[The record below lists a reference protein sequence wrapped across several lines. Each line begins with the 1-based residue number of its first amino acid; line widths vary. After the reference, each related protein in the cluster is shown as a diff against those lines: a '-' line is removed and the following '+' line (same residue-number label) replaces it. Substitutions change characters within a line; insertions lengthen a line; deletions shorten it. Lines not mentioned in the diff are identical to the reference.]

1 MIEKSIAVL
10 GGDKRQL
17 FCAKAFAREGFRV
30 YISGFDRL
38 VNYGDLISTDIY
50 TALNNSSVAVFP
62 VTGIKGNTVPVYF
75 SDIELKLG
83 KKEINALKD
92 KIVFCG
98 KSDTIKSLCKDICV
112 YDYLACEQFAVA
124 NALPTAEGAV
134 QVAMEKY
141 EGLISGSNSL
151 VIGYGRIGKILSRL
165 LKAMD
170 SNVCVSARRAE
181 HFEYIIADG
190 NKPLNT
196 KEINT
201 LNNYDLV
208 FNTVPSLLIDKKV
221 LENTDTD
228 PLIIDLASIP
238 GGVDFDTAKSMNIT
252 AVHALSLPGK
262 CSPKSAGE
270 ITAHT
275 ILNILKEEYGWQ
287 KQI

>member
-10 GGDKRQL
+10 GGDKRQI
-17 FCAKAFAREGFRV
+17 FCGKTFAKEGFKV
-30 YISGFDRL
+30 YLAGFDKTED
-38 VNYGDLISTDIY
+38 YGDFIITDIE
-50 TALNNSSVAVFP
+50 TALSNGAVVVLP
-62 VTGIKGNTVPVYF
+62 VTGIRGNIIPTYF
-75 SDIELKLG
+75 SDTELKIG
-83 KKEINALKD
+83 DREIKLLKD

-98 KSDTIKSLCKDICV
+98 KADTIKSLCNDISV

-124 NALPTAEGAV
+124 NALPTAEGAI

-151 VIGYGRIGKILSRL
+151 VIGYGRIGKILSKL
-165 LKAMD
+165 LRALN
-170 SNVCVSARRAE
+170 SNVTVSARKEE

-190 NKPLNT
+190 NKPINT
-196 KEINT
+196 KDIRT

-208 FNTVPSLLIDKKV
+208 FNTVPTLLIDEKV
-221 LENTDTD
+221 LKKTDAN
-228 PLIIDLASIP
+228 PLIIDLASMP
-238 GGVDFDTAKSMNIT
+238 GGVDFDSAERLKIT
-252 AVHALSLPGK
+252 AIHALSLPGK

-270 ITAHT
+270 ITART

>member
-10 GGDKRQL
+10 GGDKRQI
-17 FCAKAFAREGFRV
+17 FCGKTFAKEGFKV
-30 YISGFDRL
+30 YLAGFDKTEDYR
-38 VNYGDLISTDIY
+38 DLIITDIE
-50 TALNNSSVAVFP
+50 TALSNGAVVVLP
-62 VTGIKGNTVPVYF
+62 VTGIRGNIIPTYF
-75 SDIELKLG
+75 SDTELKIG
-83 KKEINALKD
+83 DREIKLLKD

-98 KSDTIKSLCKDICV
+98 KADTIKSLCNDFFV

-124 NALPTAEGAV
+124 NALPTAEGAI

-151 VIGYGRIGKILSRL
+151 VIGYGRIGKILSKL
-165 LKAMD
+165 LRALN
-170 SNVCVSARRAE
+170 SNVTVSARKEE

-190 NKPLNT
+190 NKPINT
-196 KEINT
+196 KTIRT

-208 FNTVPSLLIDKKV
+208 FNTVPTLLIDEKV
-221 LENTDTD
+221 LKKTDAN
-228 PLIIDLASIP
+228 PLIIDLASMP
-238 GGVDFDTAKSMNIT
+238 GGVDFDSAERLKIT
-252 AVHALSLPGK
+252 AIHALSLPGK

-270 ITAHT
+270 ITART

>member
-17 FCAKAFAREGFRV
+17 FCCSTFAKEGFKV
-30 YISGFDRL
+30 YLAGFDKTES
-38 VNYGDLISTDIY
+38 YGDLVITDID
-50 TALNNSSVAVFP
+50 TALSNGAVVVLP
-62 VTGIKGNTVPVYF
+62 VTGIRGNNISTYF
-75 SDIELKLG
+75 SDTELKIG
-83 KKEINALKD
+83 EREINLLKD

-98 KSDTIKSLCKDICV
+98 KADTIKSLCKDISV

-124 NALPTAEGAV
+124 NALPTAEGAI

-151 VIGYGRIGKILSRL
+151 VIGYGRIGKILSKL
-165 LKAMD
+165 LRALN
-170 SNVCVSARRAE
+170 SNVTVSARKKE
-181 HFEYIIADG
+181 HFEYIISDG
-190 NKPLNT
+190 NKPINT
-196 KEINT
+196 KDIKT

-208 FNTVPSLLIDKKV
+208 FNTVPKLVIDEKV
-221 LENTDTD
+221 LKNTDTN
-228 PLIIDLASIP
+228 PLIIDLASNP
-238 GGVDFDTAKSMNIT
+238 GGVDFDSAKRLKIN

-270 ITAHT
+270 ITART